1 MNLRTSSSD
10 NSVATVQP
18 QYLPQTSISSGQ
30 LYLSLQKKKKKHNK
44 SQGVHLRMQ
53 HYAYILAQMYTILEY
68 GQFFLY
74 LNNGG
79 ILGTDLLLAN

>member
-30 LYLSLQKKKKKHNK
+30 LYLFLQKKKKHNK

-53 HYAYILAQMYTILEY
+53 NYAYILAQTYTILEY